1 MIKNDFASQ
10 IYRIVVPRFIRKAIH
25 AKQLQKKVFYYYST
39 QSGRTTGEIEA
50 VLNYLKTNPIAV
62 FPYSFQ
68 NQYSEDDIEVFDD
81 RASGLRYVMLDG
93 RKLFFKRRWSKRR
106 IRHSF
111 NELMKEQDPQSP
123 HRYLSDH
130 FRIEDGDV
138 LVDVGV
144 AEGNFALG
152 AVEKVSRLILF
163 EADKEWIEAL
173 KATFEPWKNK
183 VVIVNKFVSDVTNA
197 THTTLD
203 DYLVP
208 GERISFLKIDVDGA
222 ESRLLDGCKRV
233 LAEQRPLKLAVC
245 TYHRQND
252 EQEFEALLS
261 RNGFEISHS
270 DGFMLFYHDK
280 KIDAPYFRRGLI
292 RAVKHA

>member
-1 MIKNDFASQ
+1 NDNLSWHLSEKDTE
-10 IYRIVVPRFIRKAIH
+10 RKR
-25 AKQLQKKVFYYYST
+25 L
-39 QSGRTTGEIEA
+39 
-50 VLNYLKTNPIAV
+50 
-62 FPYSFQ
+62 
-68 NQYSEDDIEVFDD
+68 
-81 RASGLRYVMLDG
+81 
-93 RKLFFKRRWSKRR
+93 FKRRWSKRR